1 MEETV
6 SDFEYFSNKR
16 SDRVY
21 LSKSLSTKLF
31 LKDDK
36 GEVKE
41 LTRPFRI
48 VSKVIDCH
56 EDHKFIKDGNQISLR
71 ITPGRRQEITAK
83 FYEDTRGISTLQ
95 IQKYS
100 IETGVP
106 HHCYFTFVGDEI
118 SILYNFIRNIA
129 ILPIKEKSKSK
140 LDDRFVEELILSK
153 DQALELVTSNPDLL
167 NEIIRNRISTTD
179 IVQLGHRKKQLEIFN
194 SLLSDE
200 FFFDAE
206 KSKLGKNKGDEDV
219 WQNFFESNTWIFG
232 YGLNYIFNTPLEN
245 EKLEQVV
252 KGSTVFDSGKRVDGL
267 LKTRGIVSS
276 LCFAEIKTH
285 RTPLLKII
293 KTPYRGECWAASDYL
308 SGGIAQIQKTVQKS
322 IENIKT
328 KTQVKNEQG
337 DLTGEELFLYR
348 PKSFLIIGS
357 HASFQGN
364 YGINEDKFSSFEL
377 FRQSI
382 YNPEILTFD
391 ELYERAKFIVESDCS
406 SKEITRGIIDDLPF

>member
-21 LSKSLSTKLF
+21 LSKSLSAKLF
-31 LKDDK
+31 LKDDI
-36 GEVKE
+36 GEIKE
-41 LTRPFRI
+41 FVRPFRI
-48 VSKVIDCH
+48 VSKVIDCQ
-56 EDHKFIKDGNQISLR
+56 EDHKFIKDGKKVSLR
-71 ITPGRRQEITAK
+71 ITPGGRQEITAK

-100 IETGVP
+100 TETGAP
-106 HHCYFTFVGDEI
+106 HNCYFTFVGDEI

-129 ILPIKEKSKSK
+129 ILPIKDKSKMK
-140 LDDRFVEELILSK
+140 LDDKFVEELILSK
-153 DQALELVTSNPDLL
+153 EQALELVTSNPDLL
-167 NEIIRNRISTTD
+167 DEIIKNRISTTD
-179 IVQLGHRKKQLEIFN
+179 IVQLGHRKKQLQVFD
-194 SLLSDE
+194 SLLSNDN
-200 FFFDAE
+200 FFKAE
-206 KSKLGKNKGDEDV
+206 KDKFGTNKRDEDV
-219 WQNFFESNTWIFG
+219 WQNFFENNTWIFG

-252 KGSTVFDSGKRVDGL
+252 KGGTVFDSGKRVDGL

-285 RTPLLKII
+285 KTPLLKMI
-293 KTPYRGECWAASDYL
+293 KTPYRGESWAASDDL

-328 KTQVKNEQG
+328 KTQVKNKQG
-337 DLTGEELFLYR
+337 DLTREELFLYK
-348 PKSFLIIGS
+348 PKSFLLIGS
-357 HASFQGN
+357 HASFQGDF
-364 YGINEDKFSSFEL
+364 GINEDKFSSFEL

-382 YNPEILTFD
+382 QNPEIITFD
-391 ELYERAKFIVESDCS
+391 ELFERAKYIVETNESRY
-406 SKEITRGIIDDLPF
+406 TTNT